1 MQLEIKA
8 IDTLFFRNGT
18 PFKKGEETWA
28 GSVFPPYPSVFYGAL
43 RTVYFANH
51 LDELNRANEEN
62 DPTAKLR
69 LEGIYYKIYGSLY
82 FPLPFDCVSVKDS
95 KNDKAV
101 KLNFN
106 RKIFPGSFNLDY
118 VLNYGQNVENI
129 PGGIVSESIFTMYL
143 NGNLQECNIDKID
156 NYAISEYKI
165 GIGMD
170 KGFRSSKEGELY
182 RLEWK
187 RLTNMLF
194 VLSFSG
200 LDTSA
205 FKERGMIKVGGEA
218 KAAQYTKADEEI
230 KVKPPDFSNGE
241 NRFKVVLSTPAIFK
255 NGWIPQWLDKNTLQG
270 IYNGV
275 KVKLLTAAIGK
286 PVYVGGFDIKKSLPK
301 PMYRAV
307 PAGSVYYFE
316 LLEGAMSGA
325 VSAFHEKSLSDIMS
339 EQGFGI
345 SYVGK
350 I

>member
-8 IDTLFFRNGT
+8 IDTLFFRNGM

-95 KNDKAV
+95 KDNKAV
-101 KLNFN
+101 KLNF
-106 RKIFPGSFNLDY
+106 KQKMFPGSFDLNY
-118 VLNYGQNVENI
+118 VLNYDQNVENI
-129 PGGIVSESIFTMYL
+129 PGGITSKSIFTMYL
-143 NGNLQECNIDKID
+143 NGSLQECNIGKMDS
-156 NYAISEYKI
+156 YAVSEYKVGI
-165 GIGMD
+165 GID

-187 RLTNMLF
+187 RLTNMSF
-194 VLSFSG
+194 VLNFSG

-218 KAAQYTKADEEI
+218 KAAQYTRVNEDI
-230 KVKPPDFSNGE
+230 KVTYPDFGNGE
-241 NRFKVVLSTPAIFK
+241 NLFKVVLSTPAIFR
-255 NGWIPQWLDKNTLQG
+255 NGWIPQWLDKSTLQG
-270 IYNGV
+270 NYNGV
-275 KVKLLTAAIGK
+275 KVRLLTAAIGK
-286 PVYVGGFDIKKSLPK
+286 PVYVGGFDIKKNRPK

-316 LLEGAMSGA
+316 LLEGVMSSA
-325 VSAFHEKSLSDIMS
+325 VSAFHEKALSDIMS